1 MRPEDL
7 AGLPNYSGIYFDP
20 MTGKTYLEDGS
31 DTGYTFERARWSGP
45 FGIDFSWPW
54 LNPISFATAET
65 GQKVLTWARAIAPA
79 TLAVTLDDR
88 MNIVGPFTRTVERL
102 IVITDMGGRSESFSA
117 GWLANSIIRH
127 GEKAAAGYF
136 QAEWRSSGSQ
146 F

>member
-65 GQKVLTWARAIAPA
+65 GQRYSRGRVLSRRRHW
-79 TLAVTLDDR
+79 
-88 MNIVGPFTRTVERL
+88 RL
-102 IVITDMGGRSESFSA
+102 RWMTG
-117 GWLANSIIRH
+117 
-127 GEKAAAGYF
+127 
-136 QAEWRSSGSQ
+136 
-146 F
+146 